1 MFGKLQGFFL
11 QTSLGDEPL
20 YEHAFNVQA
29 ALHCATNMKLIL
41 GHFCLP
47 GRAEQ
52 PFIILFTICSEAPLP
67 PCSLPMPP
75 PCTKH
80 TTHRT
85 RGCSS
90 LMKEK
95 ITHRQPGSHTIRCLP
110 YIVPFLPPNTSQ
122 DVTDIM

>member
-75 PCTKH
+75 PLHK
-80 TTHRT
+80 THHSQNPRLLISNEREDNT
-85 RGCSS
+85 QTAG
-90 LMKEK
+90 
-95 ITHRQPGSHTIRCLP
+95 ITHYKMPALHRAFSSTKYFTRCH
-110 YIVPFLPPNTSQ
+110 
-122 DVTDIM
+122 